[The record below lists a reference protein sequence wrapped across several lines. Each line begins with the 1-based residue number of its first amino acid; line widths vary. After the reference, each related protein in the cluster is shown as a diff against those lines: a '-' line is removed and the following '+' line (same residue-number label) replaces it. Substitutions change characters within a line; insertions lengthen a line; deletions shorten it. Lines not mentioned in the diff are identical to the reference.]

1 VKGPYRDIVLHV
13 WDNFVEYVPSLRAAK
28 SMAPHLSRLH
38 YPTSSGS
45 AKVSRI
51 SSSLAMERVARCPPS
66 FLSSSLSS
74 SNLHMT
80 DLPFYFQAIMQLI
93 ASRGASLSLRSLLGS
108 RPLPDHLRCA
118 NPCRHQE
125 EGASDRQGAR
135 HGDSLTS
142 RHLSALVVPRGT
154 LFLVETQF
162 NRREL
167 DTPILGCSC
176 RLPRPS
182 SPSRTCRRLRR
193 GTGRSSDP
201 VRLLC
206 FLVLSSCPS
215 SSRRTNQ
222 PLLTHLV
229 LLPLLL

>member
-1 VKGPYRDIVLHV
+1 MNPDL
-13 WDNFVEYVPSLRAAK
+13 
-28 SMAPHLSRLH
+28 
-38 YPTSSGS
+38 
-45 AKVSRI
+45 
-51 SSSLAMERVARCPPS
+51 
-66 FLSSSLSS
+66 FL
-74 SNLHMT
+74 T
-80 DLPFYFQAIMQLI
+80 TF
-93 ASRGASLSLRSLLGS
+93 
-108 RPLPDHLRCA
+108 RCA

-162 NRREL
+162 NRREV

-206 FLVLSSCPS
+206 FLVLSSCPP

-229 LLPLLL
+229 LLPLLLRSVESRALFVLQDSLIRIKSFVFSKLHPSPPALAPLANGPTVNAGPSNASLLHPPPPLPIVV